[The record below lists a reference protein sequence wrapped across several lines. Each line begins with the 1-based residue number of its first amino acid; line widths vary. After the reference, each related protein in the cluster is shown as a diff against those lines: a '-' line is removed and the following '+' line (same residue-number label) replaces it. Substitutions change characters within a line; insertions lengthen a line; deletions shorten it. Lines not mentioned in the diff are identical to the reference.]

1 MTNLCKWIQILVI
14 LLITAILAHIGI
26 DYGYEQVESNR
37 EEFTEVSE
45 PIISDEKLL
54 EVLKTHDINML
65 PNQGKLDKST

>member
-26 DYGYEQVESNR
+26 DYGYEQVELNR
-37 EEFTEVSE
+37 EVFTEVSE

-54 EVLKTHDINML
+54 EVLNTHDINVL